1 MKRKRVDFTWENED
15 AQEVFAEW
23 VPFPDAQ
30 TSTKDVDAIEDFI
43 GLKSPLAILD
53 VGCGNGRH
61 AIELAKR
68 GHKVVGID
76 VARRFLNE
84 AQKAAREAGIQVEF
98 RFQRASE
105 LPERNVFDFALA
117 YWHTIGFMSDDE
129 IKKHFSS
136 ICEALKPNGIF
147 LYTFQGPRLVPG
159 QELNVAIPVK
169 SWSERNGKFILT
181 EKTIR
186 DGYRDEYCIVIDTNT
201 DEIIEYKEHQR
212 AFSYEKVV
220 DYLTDAGFSSVA
232 GYKNFNGEPATTE
245 EFYIFLCRKD

>member
-1 MKRKRVDFTWENED
+1 MKRKRVNFTWENED

-30 TSTKDVDAIEDFI
+30 TSAKDVDAIENFV
-43 GLKSPLAILD
+43 GLKSPLIVLD

-68 GHKVVGID
+68 GHRVVGID

-84 AQKAAREAGIQVEF
+84 AKKAAQEADIQVEF
-98 RFQRASE
+98 RLQRASE

-136 ICEALKPNGIF
+136 VYAALKPNSIF

-159 QELNVAIPVK
+159 QELNAAIPVK
-169 SWSERNGKFILT
+169 SWIEKNGKFILT
-181 EKTIR
+181 EKSIQN
-186 DGYRDEYCIVIDTNT
+186 GYRDEYCIVIDTNT

-212 AFSYEKVV
+212 AISCEEVT
-220 DYLTDAGFSSVA
+220 DYLTDAGFASVA
-232 GYKNFNGEPATTE
+232 GYKNLSGEAATPE
-245 EFYIFLCRKD
+245 EFNIFLCRKT